1 MSQNWKK
8 PGWQQKPVHAAGSVV
23 DPPPARADEE
33 EQIGGSL
40 LGSAE
45 DEALSKD
52 EYAPVYRKREPTIL
66 EKTGHAA
73 KALGFGALVA
83 GGIYYG
89 GRALLRAV
97 F

>member
-8 PGWQQKPVHAAGSVV
+8 PGWQHKPVHAAGAVE
-23 DPPPARADEE
+23 PPPARADEE
-33 EQIGGSL
+33 EQIGGPL

-45 DEALSKD
+45 DEALSRD
-52 EYAPVYRKREPTIL
+52 EASPVYRKREPSIL

-73 KALGFGALVA
+73 KAVGFGALVA

-89 GRALLRAV
+89 GRALVRAV